1 MIKLNII
8 AMKKMNLILASL
20 LIGGMLQAQQIEDFD
35 LTKGAGAYGHKKLK
49 DAPKRVF
56 IAEFFINYQLMYSAA
71 EVARGG
77 SQMGGG
83 FRGDAKASLTLGI
96 PGISTEKLQESVD
109 NLYKEYTDKLKTA
122 GFEIIEAEEVA
133 ATEYMS
139 EWNRSKGG
147 TINEAQNPGYLNVT
161 PTGYEFFYKKIT
173 KDGRG
178 KGTFLDYT
186 PKLSKAL
193 GGAIIAKV
201 NLVIPVFEDGESQ
214 ASKAL
219 AKTAGG
225 VAKVVARANYRISP
239 SEWVATKTL
248 KGGFSITS
256 YSNFGHTESM
266 KKQGFANYTIKK
278 PVKIEGVF
286 DPKKKYKAVES
297 AASQMSGTNMGA
309 FTIFNVDD
317 RELNR
322 VQAVE
327 CDPEKFLNGAYE
339 ASQKFIMKSMNS
351 FLDFATK

>member
-1 MIKLNII
+1 
-8 AMKKMNLILASL
+8 MNLILAGL
-20 LIGGMLQAQQIEDFD
+20 LVGGMLQAQTIEDFEP
-35 LTKGAGAYGHKKLK
+35 TKGAGAYGQKKLR

-77 SQMGGG
+77 SQVGGG

-96 PGISTEKLQESVD
+96 PGIAPERLQESVD
-109 NLYKEYTDKLKTA
+109 KLYKEYTDKLKAA
-122 GFEIIEAEEVA
+122 GFEIIGADEVA

-139 EWNRSKGG
+139 EWERAEGG

-161 PTGYEFFYKKIT
+161 PTGYEYFYKKIT

-178 KGTFLDYT
+178 KNTFLDYT

-193 GGAIIAKV
+193 NGAIIAKV
-201 NLVIPVFEDGESQ
+201 NLIIPVFEDGESQ

-219 AKTAGG
+219 GKTAGG

-239 SEWVATKTL
+239 NEWVATKSL
-248 KGGFSITS
+248 KGGFPITS
-256 YSNFGHTESM
+256 YVNFGHTKSI
-266 KKQGFANYTIKK
+266 KAQGFANYAIKK
-278 PVKIEGVF
+278 PIKIEGVF

-297 AASQMSGTNMGA
+297 ASSQMSGTSMGA

-322 VQAVE
+322 VQSVE
-327 CDPEKFLNGAYE
+327 CDADKFLNGAYQ
-339 ASQKFIMKSMNS
+339 ASQMFIMKSMDG
-351 FLDFATK
+351 FLEFATK

>member
-1 MIKLNII
+1 MILTI
-8 AMKKMNLILASL
+8 AAFFLVGSL
-20 LIGGMLQAQQIEDFD
+20 LQAQTVEDFE
-35 LTKGAGAYGHKKLK
+35 LKESAYGQKKLK

-96 PGISTEKLQESVD
+96 PGISTDKLQENVD
-109 NLYKEYTDKLKTA
+109 KLYKEYTDKLKAA
-122 GFEIIEAEEVA
+122 GFEIVGADEVA
-133 ATEYMS
+133 ATEYMA
-139 EWNRSKGG
+139 EWARAEGG

-161 PTGYEFFYKKIT
+161 PTGYEYFYKKIT
-173 KDGRG
+173 KSGRG
-178 KGTFLDYT
+178 KGTFMDYT
-186 PKLSKAL
+186 TKLSKAL
-193 GGAIIAKV
+193 KGATVAKV

-214 ASKAL
+214 ASKAM

-225 VAKVVARANYRISP
+225 VAKVVAKANYRISP
-239 SEWVATKTL
+239 SEWVATKSL

-256 YSNFGHTESM
+256 YSNFGFMESA
-266 KKQGFANYTIKK
+266 KKQALAYYTTKK
-278 PVKIEGVF
+278 PVQIEGVF

-297 AASQMSGTNMGA
+297 ASSQMSGSNLGA

-327 CDPEKFLNGAYE
+327 CDTDKFLDGAYK
-339 ASQKFIMKSMNS
+339 ASQMFIMKSMDN
-351 FLDFATK
+351 FLEYAAK